1 METADQIIE
10 ELRPLGKPSIKKVLT
25 EHGAREPFFG
35 VPIGDLKPIVKRLK
49 PQYQLALDLYATGIS
64 DAMYLAGLIVDDRQM
79 TREDL
84 HCWVDAA
91 YWSMLSES
99 TVPWVAA
106 GSPFGGEKALEWIE
120 SEVESTACAG
130 WRTLGDLA
138 ALRPDADLDLP
149 HYQLLLARV
158 QSTIQ
163 QSPNRVRYCMNS
175 FVIHVGTYI
184 APLSQQAIQAAESIG
199 EVKVSMGKTACR
211 VAPAP
216 QTIATAIEKGKLGKK
231 LKTVKC

>member
-1 METADQIIE
+1 METVDQIIE
-10 ELRPLGKPSIKKVLT
+10 ELRPLGKASIKKVLT

-49 PQYQLALDLYATGIS
+49 HQYQLALDLYATGIS

-79 TREDL
+79 TRDDL
-84 HCWVDAA
+84 QRWVEAA

-106 GSPFGGEKALEWIE
+106 GSRFGWEKALEWIE
-120 SEVESTACAG
+120 SEVETTTCAG

-138 ALRPDADLDLP
+138 ALRPDAELDLP
-149 HYQLLLARV
+149 HYQQLLSRV
-158 QSTIQ
+158 QNEIHSA
-163 QSPNRVRYCMNS
+163 PNRVRYCMNS
-175 FVIHVGTYI
+175 FVIHVGVHIT
-184 APLSQQAIQAAESIG
+184 PLSQQAIQTAETIG
-199 EVKVSMGKTACR
+199 EVKVAMGKTACR
-211 VAPAP
+211 VPYAP
-216 QTIATAIEKGKLGKK
+216 QTIATAKEKDKLGKK